1 MLYEVITLATAQV
14 IGETLILKLGFQVEL
29 TDIRHIDTY
38 KKRLET
44 FDLLVVG
51 SSIMRNRWVRKVL
64 RFLKRNHF
72 YNQSLA
78 LFVSAGQTLN
88 QVQQFGYTREEARE
102 QAVTKYIDPYLD
114 KFRFEPIAKTAFGR
128 ITSYNVCYTKLLRT
142 FQKEFNLLQGVVYAA
157 SNAIGFGLALVTF
170 SGIRNNFV

>member
-1 MLYEVITLATAQV
+1 MTKVLIVYGSRRGKTLATAQV

-114 KFRFEPIAKTAFGR
+114 KFRFEPIAKTAFGGVFVR
-128 ITSYNVCYTKLLRT
+128 AGQEEVDTWNRSEIE
-142 FQKEFNLLQGVVYAA
+142 QWAKEVGKMVKPAEA
-157 SNAIGFGLALVTF
+157 E
-170 SGIRNNFV
+170 